1 MSSISL
7 GVAALVAIDSFSAN
21 IVQSVKDQSR
31 AIMGGDISFNSR
43 RPFPPAV
50 DSLFDSLSRHGISF
64 ARVTTFPSM
73 AVVPRTTGTR
83 FVQVRGVTDNY
94 PFYGEIVT
102 EPAGRWALLHQGAN
116 AIVDPAL
123 LTSLNARVGDTLR
136 LNFGTFTIIASIKD
150 IPGAVGIGEML
161 GPRVFIPAKYIAETQ
176 LLVFGS
182 IAERTALARL
192 PPREDPDKFI
202 KPLKTRLDR
211 EQVRSR
217 TVTQSEMATADAIE
231 NLSSFIGIVGLVALL
246 LGGIGVASGVR
257 AFVARKI
264 DTVAVLRCLGASS
277 GQVLTIYVTQAAAM
291 GLIGAA
297 AGAALGVAIQFILPG
312 VLTELLPIDVQVTL
326 VPSAVLTGLAVGGWI
341 ALIFALRPLL
351 ALRNIS
357 PLQTLRRDTDAEVL
371 RMRWRD
377 LPRIVVNVA
386 MVLSVVLIALMRAQT
401 TEQAMWISAATGLA
415 IFALAASAAL
425 LSWAARRGL
434 RTGWPYVFRQG
445 VANLYRPGN
454 QTRAVTL
461 ALGFGAFLISTLYLV
476 QSNLLRRFT
485 TASAEARGNVIF
497 FDVQQDQAAGLD
509 SIVRNTGH
517 EVIQAAPVVTMR
529 IASINGKQVSDMM
542 AVPRGERGRAGWAL
556 RREFRSTFREKP
568 AASETIVGGKWF
580 SDRALKIAPDTGEI
594 SLEEGI
600 AEELNVKLGDVI
612 AWNVQ
617 GVEIPTR
624 ITSLRKVVWTRF
636 EPNFFV
642 VFPPPLL
649 QAAPRQHLV
658 LAQVRDPAA
667 VPLLQREVVNR
678 FSNIS
683 SIDLTAIKRTVDRIV
698 GRVSLAIRFMALF
711 SLAVAIPVLF
721 SAVSATRRARIREG
735 VLLKTLG
742 ATRGQIARILL
753 AEYSLLG
760 ILGGLTG
767 MLLSI
772 AGGWAVVRY
781 IFRTPFAPA
790 LVSLAAIAAVVI
802 GLTLLIGLLA
812 GRDVFRETPIAALR
826 DT

>member
-21 IVQSVKDQSR
+21 IIQSVKDQSR
-31 AIMGGDISFNSR
+31 AIMGGDVSFNSNK
-43 RPFPPAV
+43 PFPPAT
-50 DSLFDSLSRHGISF
+50 DSLFDSLAQRGIPL

-73 AVVPRTTGTR
+73 AVVPRTAGTR

-102 EPAGRWALLHQGAN
+102 EPAGRWPLLQHGSN
-116 AIVDPAL
+116 AIVDPSL
-123 LTSLNARVGDTLR
+123 LTSLNAKVGDTLK

-150 IPGAVGIGEML
+150 IPGAAGIAEML
-161 GPRVFIPAKYIAETQ
+161 GPRVYIPAKYIAETQ

-182 IAERTALARL
+182 IADRTVLAKL
-192 PPREDPDKFI
+192 PAGVDPDKFI
-202 KPLKTRLDR
+202 KPLKARLDT
-211 EQVRSR
+211 QQIRSR

-231 NLSSFIGIVGLVALL
+231 NLSNFIGIVGLVALL

-277 GQVLTIYVTQAAAM
+277 GQVLTIYVAQAAVM
-291 GLIGAA
+291 GLAGAA
-297 AGAALGVAIQFILPG
+297 AGAALGVAIQFALPK
-312 VLTELLPIDVQVTL
+312 VLTELLPIDVQVSL

-357 PLQTLRRDTDAEVL
+357 PLQTLRRDTDATVL
-371 RMRWRD
+371 RMRWTD
-377 LPRIVVNVA
+377 APRIIVNVA
-386 MVLSVVLIALMRAQT
+386 LVLSVVGIALMRAQNAK
-401 TEQAMWISAATGLA
+401 QAIWMSGATGAA
-415 IFALAASAAL
+415 ILALAASAAF
-425 LSWAARRGL
+425 LSWAARKGL
-434 RTGWPYVFRQG
+434 RSGWPYVVRQG

-461 ALGFGAFLISTLYLV
+461 ALGFGAFLVSTLYLV
-476 QSNLLRRFT
+476 QNNLLRRFT
-485 TASAEARGNVIF
+485 TAASEARGNVIF
-497 FDVQQDQAAGLD
+497 FDIQQDQQPGLD
-509 SIVRNTGH
+509 SIVRNSGH
-517 EVIQAAPVVTMR
+517 EVVQVAPVVTMR
-529 IASINGKQVSDMM
+529 IAAINGKKVSDMKPL
-542 AVPRGERGRAGWAL
+542 ARGQRGRAQWAL
-556 RREFRSTFREKP
+556 RREFRSTYRDKP

-580 SDRALKIAPDTGEI
+580 SGKTLETVADTGEI
-594 SLEEGI
+594 SLEDGI
-600 AEELNVKLGDVI
+600 AKELNVNLRDVI
-612 AWNVQ
+612 TWNVQ

-642 VFPPPLL
+642 VFAPPILK
-649 QAAPRQHLV
+649 AAPKQYLL
-658 LAQVRDPAA
+658 LAQVKDPAA
-667 VPLLQREVVNR
+667 VTTLQREVVNR

-698 GRVSLAIRFMALF
+698 SKVSLAIRFMALF

-721 SAVSATRRARIREG
+721 SAVSATRRARVREG

-760 ILGGLTG
+760 VLGGLTG
-767 MLLSI
+767 MILSI

-781 IFRTPFAPA
+781 IFKTPFVPPLLPMAG
-790 LVSLAAIAAVVI
+790 IAALIV

-812 GRDVFRETPIAALR
+812 GRDVFRETPITALR
-826 DT
+826 DV